1 LVKIAEIPSYAE
13 VISMARKR
21 GRPTEY
27 DPERHPFLVMCL
39 AREGLTE
46 KEMAQKLGIGKTT
59 LTRWKQEHPEFRA
72 SLNGSRE
79 EADLKVVDSLYRR
92 AIGYEFEETE
102 MVVTAKDG
110 EEKPAKEKRVKKHV
124 APDVTACIFW
134 LKNRRP
140 AEWRDKLQQ
149 ELTGPG
155 GGPLVVTDDR
165 AALACRLAGI
175 AARVAPSEDP
185 GESQ

>member
-1 LVKIAEIPSYAE
+1 
-13 VISMARKR
+13 MARKR

-27 DPERHPFLVMCL
+27 DPERHPFLAMCL

-59 LTRWKQEHPEFRA
+59 LTRWKQEHPAFRA

-110 EEKPAKEKRVKKHV
+110 EKKPAKVKRVKKHV

-140 AEWRDKLQQ
+140 AEWRDKVQQ

-175 AARVAPSEDP
+175 AARVAPPEDS
-185 GESQ
+185 GKHE